1 MSEHPPSGPRAAG
14 LLERRPRFGGA
25 AGPVAD
31 SRVGHAANG
40 RAPRNGSHH
49 RPPGRSVRLERTI
62 VFLVALAAPVYLALR
77 SDGYDIVVRQEFGI
91 VLWWSLALAFAF
103 GFLPRAR
110 LRPGARL
117 PLVALAGLIAW
128 TALSLIWTQSQERTF
143 EELARTMNLAG
154 VVVLAWTGL
163 SARTWKSAA
172 AGLSVA
178 ALAIPAVA
186 VASRLDPG
194 AFPVGVLSSLDR
206 LSYPLGYWNAVG
218 AWSAMAIA
226 IGLALSAHLSRP
238 ALRAG
243 ALAAVPI
250 AGTAIYLTYSRSGLI
265 GAVIAVVA
273 VVALAGNR
281 WTAAVHALAAG
292 IATGAVV
299 LVVHSQDEIAHATG
313 SAGGALVALALLV
326 ACALCGAIAE
336 VSRRRGLDLVRLPTR
351 WGRAAALGC
360 ASLAVVGGIAFG
372 PRVVAHA
379 GDEFS
384 SGSYPA
390 TKGDPATRLVSLEG
404 GSRYQVWSSALGA
417 FSSKPVTGI
426 GPGTFEFW
434 WDRDVP
440 GGEPLR
446 DAHSLY
452 LETLAEL
459 GLPGFALL
467 AALIAGL
474 LAAAAQAR
482 RRARGRTGVAAT
494 TALMAAFVVYLFHA
508 GVDWM
513 WESTGI
519 TVLAL
524 AAICVAGSSPQAI
537 RSRGRRLSRA
547 RLAIVALA
555 VVAGAIQIPG
565 LVSTGRVRASATA
578 LSEGRLGAAGGL
590 ASQAVAAEPW
600 AATPYAERALDEF
613 AEGRLGAARKDT
625 REAIAREPTD
635 WRHRMLLARIEI
647 EAGNQRAALR
657 AAHQLRRL
665 RPGMKVKRGAI
676 IRAVPARPGH
686 GG

>member
-1 MSEHPPSGPRAAG
+1 VSEHPPSGQQAAG
-14 LLERRPRFGGA
+14 LLERRPRSGRI

-31 SRVGHAANG
+31 PHAVHAPNG
-40 RAPRNGSHH
+40 RARRNGSHH
-49 RPPGRSVRLERTI
+49 RPPRRSIRVERAI

-77 SDGYDIVVRQEFGI
+77 GDGYDIVVRQEFGI
-91 VLWWSLALAFAF
+91 VLWWSLSLAFAF
-103 GFLPRAR
+103 GILPRAR
-110 LRPGARL
+110 LRPAARL
-117 PLVALAGLIAW
+117 PLVGLAGLIVW
-128 TALSLIWTQSQERTF
+128 TGLSLIWTQSQERTF
-143 EELARTMNLAG
+143 EELARTVNLAG
-154 VVVLAWTGL
+154 VVVLVWTGL

-226 IGLALSAHLSRP
+226 VGLALSAHLRRP
-238 ALRAG
+238 AFRAV
-243 ALAAVPI
+243 ALAAVPV
-250 AGTAIYLTYSRSGLI
+250 AGTAIYLTYSRSGVI
-265 GAVIAVVA
+265 GAVIAVIA
-273 VVALAGNR
+273 VIALAGNR
-281 WTAAVHALAAG
+281 WTAAIHALAAG
-292 IATGAVV
+292 VATGAVV
-299 LVVHSQDEIAHATG
+299 LVVRSQDEIAHATG
-313 SAGGALVALALLV
+313 SAGGGLVALALLV
-326 ACALCGAIAE
+326 ACAVCAAIAE

-351 WGRAAALGC
+351 WGRAAALAC
-360 ASLAVVGGIAFG
+360 ASLAVIGGIAFG

-390 TKGDPATRLVSLEG
+390 TRGDPATRLVSLE

-417 FSSKPVTGI
+417 FSSKPLTGI

-474 LAAAAQAR
+474 LLAASQAR
-482 RRARGRTGVAAT
+482 RRARGRSGVAAT
-494 TALMAAFVVYLFHA
+494 TALTAAFVVYLFHA

-524 AAICVAGSSPQAI
+524 AAVCVAASSTQAI
-537 RSRGRRLSRA
+537 QPRGRRLSRA
-547 RLAIVALA
+547 RVAIVALA
-555 VVAGAIQIPG
+555 VLAGAIQIPG

-578 LSEGRLGAAGGL
+578 LADGHVGAARGL
-590 ASQAVAAEPW
+590 ASQALAAEPW
-600 AATPYAERALDEF
+600 AATPYAERALAEF
-613 AEGRLGAARKDT
+613 GEGRLAAARKDT
-625 REAIAREPTD
+625 REAIAREPTN

-647 EAGNQRAALR
+647 EAGNRRGVLR
-657 AAHQLRRL
+657 AAHQLSRL
-665 RPGMKVKRGAI
+665 RPGMKVKRSAI
-676 IRAVPARPGH
+676 IRAVPGRPGH